1 MSDRFNNVGRH
12 EHLEAE
18 QERSTDADLVDVG
31 VLLGYRQPQLAISRP
46 CDTSHDDEN
55 AEDFDP
61 APNDANEVIDQ
72 WFEAL
77 DRIFH
82 LRTSGCSRR
91 ATYHHHRLRQL
102 CRSRAAPARYCR
114 RGDRITGRLC
124 PVLAI
129 CDNAALRSLS
139 ERSGHTRIVVSSP
152 SVADDP
158 ERTSR

>member
-102 CRSRAAPARYCR
+102 CRSRAAPARYRR

-124 PVLAI
+124 PVLAHRG
-129 CDNAALRSLS
+129 DLRQ
-139 ERSGHTRIVVSSP
+139 RST
-152 SVADDP
+152 SVAFGAK
-158 ERTSR
+158 RTYSNCGFEPFGRG